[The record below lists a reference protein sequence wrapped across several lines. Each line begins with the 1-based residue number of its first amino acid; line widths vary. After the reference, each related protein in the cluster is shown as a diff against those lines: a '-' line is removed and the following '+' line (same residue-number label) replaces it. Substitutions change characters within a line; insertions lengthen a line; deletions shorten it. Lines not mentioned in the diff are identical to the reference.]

1 MESRTENEQEPSPD
15 TGVEAQGT
23 VSERKLD
30 VEEKGQTDVDAN
42 VQEALSAVS
51 TPCRAAGRPEAHPD
65 GAANSPAVVGQ
76 QGWEKYLV
84 AGGKDF
90 WWYCNNGG
98 EWFLEASPGPWA
110 KYFDPASKKYY
121 WQRDEETFFWAS

>member
-1 MESRTENEQEPSPD
+1 MLCTEETADASTFVRARNPD
-15 TGVEAQGT
+15 LSECVGT
-23 VSERKLD
+23 RLNNGFPFKD
-30 VEEKGQTDVDAN
+30 G
-42 VQEALSAVS
+42 
-51 TPCRAAGRPEAHPD
+51 PGRPEAHPD
-65 GAANSPAVVGQ
+65 GAADSPPVVGQ